1 MTDSLVRKVL
11 IASAFLN
18 VCGVLILS
26 RVFTNTTLNE
36 ADPVVI
42 SNFGLM
48 IILVWGLAYLSAAF
62 INSNIAGIVGVFI
75 LVKLIYFL
83 TWSFWI
89 MNNSLSLVYEKDIL
103 AGIFYS
109 IYGLTGFAF
118 VILFG

>member
-1 MTDSLVRKVL
+1 M
-11 IASAFLN
+11 
-18 VCGVLILS
+18 
-26 RVFTNTTLNE
+26 
-36 ADPVVI
+36 VI